1 MLGVLSIALLLQCSL
16 AVAEHHNSVNGILER
31 IEDYADTLGK
41 NKNFVW
47 RALYLIEPYLD
58 GH

>member
-1 MLGVLSIALLLQCSL
+1 MLGVLWIALLLQCSL
-16 AVAEHHNSVNGILER
+16 AEHHNSVNGILER

-41 NKNFVW
+41 NKNLVG

>member
-1 MLGVLSIALLLQCSL
+1 MLGVLWIALLLQCTL
-16 AVAEHHNSVNGILER
+16 AEHHNSVNGILER

-41 NKNFVW
+41 NNYLVW